1 MERERVS
8 SAAAAAT
15 SSTVKGMASAGREQH
30 RVQQWCWHR
39 EVPMLCLLWRS
50 AGSFVVEAEEE
61 SAETL
66 GKKRV
71 CHLWKKGQA
80 TREEYKDVA
89 RV

>member
-1 MERERVS
+1 MVL
-8 SAAAAAT
+8 
-15 SSTVKGMASAGREQH
+15 
-30 RVQQWCWHR
+30 

-80 TREEYKDVA
+80 TWEEYKEVT
-89 RV
+89 RICKEKIRQKPSLKSTWPLQ

>member
-1 MERERVS
+1 MVL
-8 SAAAAAT
+8 
-15 SSTVKGMASAGREQH
+15 
-30 RVQQWCWHR
+30 

-80 TREEYKDVA
+80 TWEEYKDVA